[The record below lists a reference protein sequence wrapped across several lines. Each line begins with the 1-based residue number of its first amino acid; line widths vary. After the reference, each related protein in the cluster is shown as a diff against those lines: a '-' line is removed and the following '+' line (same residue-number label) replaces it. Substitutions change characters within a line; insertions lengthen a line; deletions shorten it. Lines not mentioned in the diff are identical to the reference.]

1 MDDWRGRSEGTEGR
15 EIKTRAG
22 GEDNDVNFNGRGE
35 GEREKA
41 GLQRE
46 MEEKRRGGVGRM

>member
-1 MDDWRGRSEGTEGR
+1 MSGR
-15 EIKTRAG
+15 
-22 GEDNDVNFNGRGE
+22 EDNDVNFNGRGE

-46 MEEKRRGGVGRM
+46 MEE

>member
-1 MDDWRGRSEGTEGR
+1 MTGEDGVREQREERSKHEW
-15 EIKTRAG
+15 
-22 GEDNDVNFNGRGE
+22 GEDNDVNFNGREE

-46 MEEKRRGGVGRM
+46 MEEKRRGGVRRM